1 MSLPT
6 HAKSTYRAIL
16 RELPRRSLASPT
28 PLHNRVREAYRR
40 NLTPHSNTATSS
52 TEMSSPQTTD
62 GEEATQQH
70 RIQEA
75 EQFAQ
80 YAKAQRMYAMLVD
93 RYNPGSLM
101 DEEERVRLTARRVG
115 MDLPDMPDLSEYKK
129 GKKSGEGEGE
139 A

>member
-6 HAKSTYRAIL
+6 TTAKSTYRALL

-28 PLHNRVREAYRR
+28 PLHNRVRDAYRKPA
-40 NLTPHSNTATSS
+40 TTNTLN
-52 TEMSSPQTTD
+52 
-62 GEEATQQH
+62 EEETL
-70 RIQEA
+70 RRLQEA

-80 YAKAQRMYAMLVD
+80 YAKAQRTYAMLVD

-115 MDLPDMPDLSEYKK
+115 LDLPELVGEA
-129 GKKSGEGEGE
+129 GKKEDKE
-139 A
+139 